1 MICWL
6 RNTNSSA
13 IVMRSGAAVLLGAL
27 AVAFSPAG
35 FAQDP
40 TSPDAAQTALGNAE
54 IVHAQVRVA
63 ALDAATNSVT
73 IRGPHGNLADVDVNP
88 ALADVSRLR
97 VGDRLNVAYQQA
109 LLLHIDKLATR
120 GVRERVETTVAIP
133 ASAGFV
139 SSAHRVRVVA
149 TVVDIDRKNRMMTLR
164 GPKHRQVLRAS
175 NAIPLD
181 QLKVGD
187 SVRAE
192 FVSAVAVELVRE

>member
-1 MICWL
+1 MTSWL
-6 RNTNSSA
+6 RNMNSSA
-13 IVMRSGAAVLLGAL
+13 AVMRSAAALLSAL
-27 AVAFSPAG
+27 SAAFSPAG
-35 FAQDP
+35 FAQDA
-40 TSPDAAQTALGNAE
+40 TSFDAAQTALGNAE

-63 ALDAATNSVT
+63 AIYAPTNSVT

-88 ALADVSRLR
+88 AVADVSRLQ

-109 LLLHIDKLATR
+109 ILIHVDKLATR

-149 TVVDIDRKNRMMTLR
+149 TVVAIDRKNRMMTLR

-175 NAIPLD
+175 SAIPLD
-181 QLKVGD
+181 ELKVGD

-192 FVSAVAVELVRE
+192 FVSAVAVELVRD

>member
-1 MICWL
+1 MTSWL
-6 RNTNSSA
+6 RNMNSSA
-13 IVMRSGAAVLLGAL
+13 AVMRSGAAVLLGVL
-27 AVAFSPAG
+27 AAAFSPAG

-40 TSPDAAQTALGNAE
+40 SSRDAAQTALGNAE
-54 IVHAQVRVA
+54 IIHAQVRVA

-97 VGDRLNVAYQQA
+97 VGDRLNVGYQQA

-139 SSAHRVRVVA
+139 SSAHRVRVIA

-192 FVSAVAVELVRE
+192 FVSAVAVELGRE